1 MKKFWIL
8 LTLVIITLIVIR
20 FVYIRNRKISIEEP
34 IKTFVETTIV
44 SDTNYDVT
52 IDYYGNIKGFNQAS
66 IFPDVPGKFIKYL
79 VREGNYVKKGQAIA
93 EIDRA
98 IVGLEFKPAT
108 VKSPISGTIGN
119 LSLSRGE
126 VVIPNRPIATV
137 ASLSKVKIIIS
148 VPDKDLLKIKSG
160 SKAYVKSDV
169 YPDKIFNG
177 YVSKVAS
184 MINPVTSTGFVEIT
198 VNNINKRLRPGFVVN
213 TSIKIGEY
221 NNIFIIESAV
231 VKTTDKGN
239 FAFILNGSTVQ
250 MIAID
255 ILYSGK
261 GIAVVR
267 GLNEGDKLIIK
278 GVESISDKEEV
289 EEIGRQ

>member
-8 LTLVIITLIVIR
+8 LALVIIILIVIR

-79 VREGNYVKKGQAIA
+79 VREGSYVKKGQAIA
-93 EIDRA
+93 KIDRA
-98 IVGLEFKPAT
+98 IVGLEFKPAI
-108 VKSPISGTIGN
+108 VKSSISGTIGN
-119 LSLSRGE
+119 LSLSKGE

-137 ASLSKVKIIIS
+137 ASLSKVKIIVS

-169 YPDKIFNG
+169 YPDKTFNG

-184 MINPVTSTGFVEIT
+184 MVNPVTSTGFVEIT
-198 VNNINKRLRPGFVVN
+198 VNNINKQLRPGFIVN

-221 NNIFIIESAV
+221 DNIFVIESDV

-239 FAFILNGSTVQ
+239 FVFILNGSTVR

-261 GIAVVR
+261 GVAVIR
-267 GLNEGDKLIIK
+267 GLNEGDKLITK
-278 GVESISDKEEV
+278 GVETISDKEKV
-289 EEIGRQ
+289 EEIGGQ

>member
-261 GIAVVR
+261 GVAVVK
-267 GLNEGDKLIIK
+267 GFNEGDKLIIK

>member
-34 IKTFVETTIV
+34 IKTFVETTTV

-198 VNNINKRLRPGFVVN
+198 VNNINKRLRPGFVAN

-261 GIAVVR
+261 GVAVVK
-267 GLNEGDKLIIK
+267 GFNEGDKLIIK

>member
-8 LTLVIITLIVIR
+8 LALVIIILIVIR
-20 FVYIRNRKISIEEP
+20 FVYIRNSKISIKEP

-52 IDYYGNIKGFNQAS
+52 IDYYGNVKGFNQAS

-93 EIDRA
+93 KIDRA
-98 IVGLEFKPAT
+98 IVGLEFKSAI

-126 VVIPNRPIATV
+126 VVIPNRPIANV
-137 ASLSKVKIIIS
+137 ASLSKVKIIVS

-169 YPDKIFNG
+169 YPNKTFNG
-177 YVSKVAS
+177 YVNKVAS
-184 MINPVTSTGFVEIT
+184 MVNPVTSTGFVEIT
-198 VNNINKRLRPGFVVN
+198 VNNINKQLRPGFIVN

-221 NNIFIIESAV
+221 NNIFVIESDI
-231 VKTTDKGN
+231 VKTTDKGS
-239 FAFILNGSTVQ
+239 FVFILNGSTVR

-261 GIAVVR
+261 GVAVIR
-267 GLNEGDKLIIK
+267 GLNEGDKLITK
-278 GVESISDKEEV
+278 GVETISDKEKV
-289 EEIGRQ
+289 EEIGG

>member
-8 LTLVIITLIVIR
+8 LALVIIILIVIR
-20 FVYIRNRKISIEEP
+20 FVYIKNSKTNIEEP
-34 IKTFVETTIV
+34 IKTVVETTTV

-137 ASLSKVKIIIS
+137 ASLSKVKIIVS

-160 SKAYVKSDV
+160 SKAYIKSDV
-169 YPDKIFNG
+169 YPNKVFNG

-184 MINPVTSTGFVEIT
+184 MINPMTSTGFVEIT
-198 VNNINKRLRPGFVVN
+198 VNNINKQLRPGFVVN
-213 TSIKIGEY
+213 ASIKIGEY
-221 NNIFIIESAV
+221 DNVFVIESDV
-231 VKTTDKGN
+231 VKTTDNGN
-239 FAFILNGSTVQ
+239 FVFVLNGSIVQ

-278 GVESISDKEEV
+278 GIEIIDDKEEV
-289 EEIGRQ
+289 KAIGRQ

>member
-8 LTLVIITLIVIR
+8 LALFIIILIVIR
-20 FVYIRNRKISIEEP
+20 FVYIRDRKISIEEP